1 MDQNQKKY
9 VYILTNPS
17 FPSFVKIGYA
27 DDVPKRV
34 KQLNDSTAVPFE
46 FQIYATYE
54 VSKRCGDHEIHR
66 LIDSINPDLRAVQEK
81 ENGKLRKREFYA
93 IDPGEA
99 YGILEAIAKL
109 TETTDKL
116 TKKRQPTKEAVAQEK
131 LAEAIEES
139 TRKRKPN
146 FSFRKC
152 GINPGST
159 IVYAEDPSITCTV
172 VDDRRVEYN
181 EVTYYLSALA
191 TEISG
196 RENIPGPHYFTYNG
210 ELLSDIYD
218 RKHD

>member
-1 MDQNQKKY
+1 MDQNKKKY

-27 DDVPKRV
+27 DDVQKRV

-54 VSKRCGDHEIHR
+54 VSTRCGDHEIHR
-66 LIDSINPDLRAVQEK
+66 LIDSINPVLRDVQER
-81 ENGKLRKREFYA
+81 ENGRLRKRGFYA
-93 IDPGEA
+93 IAPEEA

-116 TKKRQPTKEAVAQEK
+116 KKKQPTNVAVEQEK
-131 LAEAIEES
+131 LAEDIEEI

-159 IVYAEDPSITCTV
+159 IVYAEIPSIVCTV
-172 VDDRRVEYN
+172 VDDRRVEYQGS
-181 EVTYYLSALA
+181 TYYLSALA

-196 RENIPGPHYFTYNG
+196 RENIPGTHYFTYNG
-210 ELLSDIYD
+210 ELLSDID
-218 RKHD
+218 ARKNA